1 MWSASVASWDPILA
15 HLNCPADAV
24 AASLSHWRQQ
34 SAEVAL
40 EADTEWERLLV
51 AANSGD
57 GRAMGRFLTAA
68 TPAIRTIVRARGHAL
83 PLDQHEDI
91 VQEVLIAIHAKR
103 HTWKAGT
110 PVRPWVFAITR
121 YKVADAF
128 RRRGTHI
135 HLPIEEFADVLAH
148 EQTEEPDAQGEAARL
163 LAQIDMRSADIV
175 RAVTLDGESA
185 ESVGT
190 RLGVS
195 GGAVRV
201 ALHRAMKKL
210 SALTRRI
217 DE

>member
-1 MWSASVASWDPILA
+1 MYSAAVDGWQPFLV
-15 HLNCPADAV
+15 HLNCPADALAV
-24 AASLSHWRQQ
+24 SLSHGRQQ
-34 SAEVAL
+34 SAEAFL
-40 EADTEWERLLV
+40 GRDTEWEKLLT
-51 AANSGD
+51 AANAGD
-57 GRAMGRFLTAA
+57 GRAMGQFLTTA

-83 PLDQHEDI
+83 PPDQHEDI

-128 RRRGTHI
+128 RCRGTHT

-148 EQTEEPDAQGEAARL
+148 EHTEEPDAQSETARL

-175 RAVTLDGESA
+175 RAVTINGESA
-185 ESVGT
+185 EAVGA

-210 SALTRRI
+210 SALKRRI